1 MSTPPDFERGPE
13 APGMART
20 RHRTTARALL
30 TAALGV
36 FCALASSLSV
46 LSVGAVAAHADDPSE
61 ILLAL
66 EPGWTGGPYGTG
78 LAKVELVDG
87 VVHFSGAIA
96 TSGTD
101 PQAFTLPVGL
111 RPRFNVFVPVDMC
124 NATNGALYISPS
136 GAVTVVAKN
145 WSNAQCF
152 TSLDGVSYVQDQQ
165 LWWLNNPN
173 TAGAWLS
180 PTSGWWSGQ
189 VNVNPPNGPD
199 GAAPAA
205 FEEVNGVVYLSGA
218 IATSGTNALAFTLPP
233 EFRPSYNVFV
243 NVNLCGNADGRLD
256 ISPDGDVTVQAEG
269 GAWGNAQC
277 LTSLD
282 GASFVPSTISPYLPS
297 PLTELT
303 LQPGWTGGPYGTAFP
318 QPIGDVSSL
327 VELQGAIATSGTNP
341 VAFTLPPALR
351 PEYNRFVPVD
361 MCNGTNGRLDIYP
374 DGDVQVEAEGG
385 AWGNARCFTSL
396 DGVSFIR

>member
-1 MSTPPDFERGPE
+1 MSTPPDHDRGPE
-13 APGMART
+13 APDLARMG
-20 RHRTTARALL
+20 RRTIVRTLR
-30 TAALGV
+30 TAAAGV
-36 FCALASSLSV
+36 FCALVSTLSL

-61 ILLAL
+61 IPLAL
-66 EPGWTGGPYGTG
+66 EPGWTSGPYGTG
-78 LAKVELVDG
+78 PAKVELVDG

-111 RPRFNVFVPVDMC
+111 RPSFNIFVPADMC
-124 NATNGALYISPS
+124 NGTTGALYISPS
-136 GAVTVVAKN
+136 GAVKVVAKN

-165 LWWLNNPN
+165 LWWLNNSN
-173 TAGAWLS
+173 TPGAWLS
-180 PTSGWWSGQ
+180 PTNGWWSGQ
-189 VNVNPPNGPD
+189 VNVTTPNGPD
-199 GAAPAA
+199 GTAPAA

-233 EFRPSYNVFV
+233 EFSPSYNVFV
-243 NVNLCGNADGRLD
+243 NVNMCGNASGRLD
-256 ISPDGDVTVQAEG
+256 ISPNGDVTVRAEG
-269 GAWGNAQC
+269 GTWGNAQC

-282 GASFVPSTISPYLPS
+282 GASFVLSSISPYLPS

-303 LQPGWTGGPYGTAFP
+303 IQPGWTGGPYGTTFP
-318 QPIGDVSSL
+318 QAVGGVGSL
-327 VELQGAIATSGTNP
+327 VELQGAIATSGANP
-341 VAFTLPPALR
+341 VAFTLPPGLR

-361 MCNGTNGRLDIYP
+361 MCNSTNGRLDVYP

-385 AWGNARCFTSL
+385 AWGNAQCFTSL